1 MSGSDVITFLEL
13 LAREASPVE
22 FEAPV
27 LAARAA
33 GASPAVIEELEQARA
48 MALRVRAVLDRRR
61 RREAELSALF
71 DTASDLALLHDL
83 DSVLE
88 AIVRRARKLL
98 DTDVAYMTL
107 VDEERGDSYMRV
119 TDGSVSARFQK
130 VRLPMGTGLGGLV
143 AQNGTPYASDNYPAD
158 SRFQHA
164 SEIDSA
170 VAEEGLIAILGV
182 PMRLGSRIVGVLFAA
197 NRTARPFAR
206 EDVAL
211 LSSLAAHA
219 AVAIDNARLLE
230 ETRAALAELSAAN
243 KISREHAEA
252 VERAAQAHDRMAE
265 LVLRGGDVGDL
276 AASVADLLGGGLV
289 VFDADGRALVSV
301 RTTCTAAVEE
311 VAAVAR
317 GLGRTVQRGELW
329 ATAVGPAEATQCC
342 LVLAP
347 DNPPSDAELRILERA
362 AVVTALL
369 LLSRRSAAAAE
380 DRVRGEL
387 LDDLISDRIDD
398 SDVVHE
404 RARRLGVDLHQP
416 NTVLVLRPPAGA
428 RHRVAA
434 WATAQAADHHGLAA
448 ERDGATVL
456 LLPGDDPGAVARRVG
471 REVNAALGPA
481 SRLERSGLGSR
492 PPRSGR
498 AARPEGPGAA
508 GRSGDAATGVTIGAG
523 GPTLGPAGVAE
534 AYRIAQRCADALV
547 ALGLAG
553 TSAAPADLGF
563 VGLLMGGGGAD
574 IDGFVAATIGPVLD
588 YDRRRG
594 TVLRQTLESYFNS
607 GASPARAAEVLHVHV
622 NTVTQRLER
631 LATLLGEDWQR
642 PDRALEI
649 QLALRLHRLRG
660 GSGSGDADVR
670 ADRPATT

>member
-1 MSGSDVITFLEL
+1 VTAFLEL

-27 LAARAA
+27 LQARSA
-33 GASPAVIEELEQARA
+33 GAPAAVIEELEQARVV
-48 MALRVRAVLDRRR
+48 ALRVRALLDRRR
-61 RREAELSALF
+61 RREAELGALF

-83 DSVLE
+83 GSVLE

-119 TDGSVSARFQK
+119 TDGSVSARFQT

-143 AQNGTPYASDNYPAD
+143 AQNGTPYASDDYPTDA
-158 SRFQHA
+158 RFQHA

-230 ETRAALAELSAAN
+230 ETRAALGELSSAN
-243 KISREHAEA
+243 KTSREHAEA
-252 VERAAQAHDRMAE
+252 VERAAEAHDRMAE
-265 LVLRGGDVGDL
+265 LVLRGGDVDDL
-276 AASVADLLGGGLV
+276 ATSVAELLGGGLV

-301 RTTCTAAVEE
+301 RTDCTAPVEE

-342 LVLAP
+342 LVFEP
-347 DNPPSDAELRILERA
+347 SIPPSDAELRILERA

-387 LDDLISDRIDD
+387 LDDLVSDRLGRDPGGSGGTAD
-398 SDVVHE
+398 LDVVHE
-404 RARRLGVDLHQP
+404 RARRLGVDLHRP
-416 NTVLVLRPPAGA
+416 NTVLVLRPPAGV
-428 RHRVAA
+428 RHRVAT
-434 WATAQAADHHGLAA
+434 WAAGQAAEHHGLAA
-448 ERDGATVL
+448 DRDGATVL
-456 LLPGDDPGAVARRVG
+456 LLPGDDPGAVARRAG
-471 REVNAALGPA
+471 RDVKTALGLA
-481 SRLERSGLGSR
+481 
-492 PPRSGR
+492 
-498 AARPEGPGAA
+498 AA
-508 GRSGDAATGVTIGAG
+508 GVTVGAG
-523 GPTLGPAGVAE
+523 GPALNPAGVAE
-534 AYRIAQRCADALV
+534 AYRTAQRCLDALV
-547 ALGLAG
+547 SLGLGGSA
-553 TSAAPADLGF
+553 AAPADLGF

-574 IDGFVAATIGPVLD
+574 IDGFIASTIGSVLD

-594 TVLRQTLESYFNS
+594 TVLRQSLESYFNAGS
-607 GASPARAAEVLHVHV
+607 SPARAAELLHVHV

-631 LATLLGEDWQR
+631 LGTLLGEDWQR
-642 PDRALEI
+642 PERALEI

-660 GSGSGDADVR
+660 GAG
-670 ADRPATT
+670 

>member
-1 MSGSDVITFLEL
+1 MSGSAVIAFLEL

-27 LAARAA
+27 LEARTA
-33 GASPAVIEELEQARA
+33 GAPPAVIEELERARA
-48 MALRVRAVLDRRR
+48 TALRVRALLERRR

-119 TDGSVSARFQK
+119 TDGSVSAKFQQ

-143 AQNGTPYASDNYPAD
+143 AQTGTPYASDNYPAD
-158 SRFQHA
+158 LRFRHA

-197 NRTARPFAR
+197 NRSARPFAR

-252 VERAAQAHDRMAE
+252 VERAAEAHDRMAE
-265 LVLRGGDVGDL
+265 LVLRGGDVRDL
-276 AASVADLLGGGLV
+276 AASVAELLGGGLV
-289 VFDADGRALVSV
+289 VFDAESRCLVSV
-301 RTTCTAAVEE
+301 RTECTPAVEE
-311 VAAVAR
+311 AAAAAR
-317 GLGRTVQRGELW
+317 ALGRTVQRGELW
-329 ATAVGPAEATQCC
+329 ATAVGPVEASQCC
-342 LVLAP
+342 LVFAP
-347 DNPPSDAELRILERA
+347 ASPLSDAEVRIFERA

-369 LLSRRSAAAAE
+369 LLSRRAAAAAE

-387 LDDLISDRIDD
+387 LDDLLSGRIGRDAAD
-398 SDVVHE
+398 LDLVHE
-404 RARRLGVDLHQP
+404 RARRLGVDLTQP

-428 RHRVAA
+428 RHRVAT
-434 WATAQAADHHGLAA
+434 WAAGQAAEHRGLAA
-448 ERDGATVL
+448 DRDGATVL
-456 LLPGDDPGAVARRVG
+456 LLPGDDPGALARRVG
-471 REVNAALGPA
+471 REVKAALG
-481 SRLERSGLGSR
+481 S
-492 PPRSGR
+492 
-498 AARPEGPGAA
+498 AAAP
-508 GRSGDAATGVTIGAG
+508 GVTVGAG
-523 GPTLGPAGVAE
+523 GP
-534 AYRIAQRCADALV
+534 AYAPDQIASAYGTAQRCADALI
-547 ALGLAG
+547 ALGRTGGA
-553 TSAAPADLGF
+553 AAPADLGF
-563 VGLLMGGGGAD
+563 AGLLLGGGAED
-574 IDGFVAATIGPVLD
+574 IDTFVTATIGPVID

-594 TVLRQTLESYFNS
+594 TALRQTLESYFAA
-607 GASPARAAEVLHVHV
+607 GASPARAAELLHVHV

-631 LATLLGEDWQR
+631 IATLLGEQWQR

-649 QLALRLHRLRG
+649 QLALRLHRLRAG
-660 GSGSGDADVR
+660 
-670 ADRPATT
+670 